1 MKRNISM
8 KKILSIFVFCMI
20 LTALFATVALA
31 DSDYGVTVNGITVT
45 SENKDDILSDGGK
58 VKYDPDT
65 NTLTATEM
73 LSTALNIKGNGATN
87 IVVTASNAPSV
98 ADLTIT
104 DASDVSVINTGNSAP
119 VINGSADITCSGE
132 VEINSAGYI
141 AVCGNLT
148 VNGATDIS
156 VTTSA
161 SAPAITGNAN
171 ITCTGNVEITNDK
184 SIAVNGKLTVNN
196 AADVTVS
203 GAKAPTICNS
213 ADITCSGRVSISNS
227 GVNAVY
233 GTLTVNGATDVMVT
247 ADSTAPSV
255 SGNAEITCTG
265 NVEITNNKGIAVSG
279 MLTVNSAAD
288 VTVSGMNAPALC
300 NPASIT
306 CSGNV
311 SITNTGS
318 YAVNGTLTV
327 NGAKDVTV
335 TADSTSPAITSDADI
350 TCTGN
355 VTISNENYIA
365 VCGKLTVNNAT
376 DVTVSGANAPTL
388 CNPASITCSGN
399 VIITNT
405 GSNAVSGTLT
415 VNGAKDVTV
424 TADST
429 SPAITSNA
437 DITCTGN
444 VTISNENYIAV
455 SGSLTVKGA
464 ADVTVSGANAPTING
479 NADITCSGTAK
490 IVNKGVYALGNLTFN
505 QADCRAFSVKAGETV
520 DSLATVADVEA
531 GNAYGPAAHREKVIY
546 VEPVCSTVTFDANG
560 GTASA
565 ESAVTEINGKL
576 ASLPDATLEG
586 FAFNGWFTE
595 KDGGEEITLDKVFV
609 ADTTVYAHWTEL
621 PHVHNLTLVP
631 AKEATATEP
640 GNIAYYTCDGCDLW
654 FADENGET
662 EITDKNSV
670 IIPALGEPT
679 EPEEECGCPFFR
691 WLKAFTESCIKWIK
705 EMPVSVSEW
714 FAGVFNN
721 ILTIL
726 KIN

>member
-8 KKILSIFVFCMI
+8 KKFLSIFVFCMI

-73 LSTALNIKGNGATN
+73 LSTVKGNGATN

-98 ADLTIT
+98 ADLTVT

-119 VINGSADITCSGE
+119 VINGLADITCSGE

-213 ADITCSGRVSISNS
+213 ADITCSGNVTISNK
-227 GVNAVY
+227 NYIAVF
-233 GTLTVNGATDVMVT
+233 GKLTVND
-247 ADSTAPSV
+247 
-255 SGNAEITCTG
+255 
-265 NVEITNNKGIAVSG
+265 AV
-279 MLTVNSAAD
+279 D
-288 VTVSGMNAPALC
+288 VTVSGKKEPTLC

-311 SITNTGS
+311 SITNKGS
-318 YAVNGTLTV
+318 IAVSGTLTV

-365 VCGKLTVNNAT
+365 V
-376 DVTVSGANAPTL
+376 
-388 CNPASITCSGN
+388 
-399 VIITNT
+399 
-405 GSNAVSGTLT
+405 
-415 VNGAKDVTV
+415 
-424 TADST
+424 
-429 SPAITSNA
+429 
-437 DITCTGN
+437 
-444 VTISNENYIAV
+444 

-464 ADVTVSGANAPTING
+464 ADVLVSGAKAPTING

-490 IVNKGVYALGNLTFN
+490 IVNEGVYALGNLTFN
-505 QADCRAFSVKAGETV
+505 QADGRAFSVKAGETV

-586 FAFNGWFTE
+586 FSFDGWFTE

>member
-73 LSTALNIKGNGATN
+73 LSTVKGNGATN

-98 ADLTIT
+98 ADLTVT

-161 SAPAITGNAN
+161 SAPAITGDAN

-213 ADITCSGRVSISNS
+213 ADITCSGNVTISNK
-227 GVNAVY
+227 NYIAVF
-233 GTLTVNGATDVMVT
+233 GKLTVND
-247 ADSTAPSV
+247 
-255 SGNAEITCTG
+255 
-265 NVEITNNKGIAVSG
+265 AV
-279 MLTVNSAAD
+279 D
-288 VTVSGMNAPALC
+288 VTVSGKKEPTLC

-318 YAVNGTLTV
+318 NAVSGTLTVNGAKDVTVTTDSLSPAISDGANITCTGNVKISNENYIAVSGKLTVNNAADVTVSGMNAPTLCNSASITCSGNVSITNKGSIAVSGTLTV

-365 VCGKLTVNNAT
+365 V
-376 DVTVSGANAPTL
+376 SG
-388 CNPASITCSGN
+388 G
-399 VIITNT
+399 
-405 GSNAVSGTLT
+405 
-415 VNGAKDVTV
+415 
-424 TADST
+424 
-429 SPAITSNA
+429 
-437 DITCTGN
+437 
-444 VTISNENYIAV
+444 
-455 SGSLTVKGA
+455 LTVKGA
-464 ADVTVSGANAPTING
+464 ADVLVSGAKAPTING

-490 IVNKGVYALGNLTFN
+490 IVNEGVYALGNLTFN
-505 QADCRAFSVKAGETV
+505 QADGRAFSVKAGETV

-586 FAFNGWFTE
+586 FSFDGWFTE

>member
-8 KKILSIFVFCMI
+8 KKFLNIFVFCMI

-73 LSTALNIKGNGATN
+73 LSTVKGNGATN

-98 ADLTIT
+98 ADLTVT

-161 SAPAITGNAN
+161 SAPAITGDAN

-213 ADITCSGRVSISNS
+213 ADITCSGNVTISNK
-227 GVNAVY
+227 NYIAVF
-233 GTLTVNGATDVMVT
+233 GKLTVND
-247 ADSTAPSV
+247 
-255 SGNAEITCTG
+255 
-265 NVEITNNKGIAVSG
+265 AV
-279 MLTVNSAAD
+279 D
-288 VTVSGMNAPALC
+288 VTVSG
-300 NPASIT
+300 
-306 CSGNV
+306 
-311 SITNTGS
+311 
-318 YAVNGTLTV
+318 
-327 NGAKDVTV
+327 KK
-335 TADSTSPAITSDADI
+335 
-350 TCTGN
+350 
-355 VTISNENYIA
+355 E
-365 VCGKLTVNNAT
+365 
-376 DVTVSGANAPTL
+376 PTL

-399 VIITNT
+399 VSITNT

-424 TADST
+424 TTDSL
-429 SPAITSNA
+429 SPAITSEAKITCTGNVKISNENYIAVSGKLTVNNA
-437 DITCTGN
+437 ADVTVSGKNAPTLCNSASITCSGNVSIANTGSIAVSGTLTVNGAKDVTVTADSTAPAVSGNAEITCTGN
-444 VTISNENYIAV
+444 VTISNKNYIAV
-455 SGSLTVKGA
+455 SGGLTVKGA
-464 ADVTVSGANAPTING
+464 ADVLVSGAKAPTING

-490 IVNKGVYALGNLTFN
+490 IVNEGVYALGNLTFN
-505 QADCRAFSVKAGETV
+505 QADGRAFSVKAGETV

-586 FAFNGWFTE
+586 FSFDGWFTE

>member
-8 KKILSIFVFCMI
+8 KKFLSIFVFCMI

-98 ADLTIT
+98 ADLTVT

-161 SAPAITGNAN
+161 SAPAITGDAN

-213 ADITCSGRVSISNS
+213 ADITCSGNVTISNK
-227 GVNAVY
+227 NYIAVF
-233 GTLTVNGATDVMVT
+233 GKLTVND
-247 ADSTAPSV
+247 
-255 SGNAEITCTG
+255 
-265 NVEITNNKGIAVSG
+265 AV
-279 MLTVNSAAD
+279 D
-288 VTVSGMNAPALC
+288 VTVSGKKEPTLC

-318 YAVNGTLTV
+318 NAVSGTLTVNGAKDVTVTTDSLSPAISDGANITCTGNVKISNENYIAVSGKLTVNNAADVTVSGMNAPTLCNSASITCSGNVSITNKGSIAVSGTLTV

-365 VCGKLTVNNAT
+365 V
-376 DVTVSGANAPTL
+376 SG
-388 CNPASITCSGN
+388 G
-399 VIITNT
+399 
-405 GSNAVSGTLT
+405 
-415 VNGAKDVTV
+415 
-424 TADST
+424 
-429 SPAITSNA
+429 
-437 DITCTGN
+437 
-444 VTISNENYIAV
+444 
-455 SGSLTVKGA
+455 LTVKGA
-464 ADVTVSGANAPTING
+464 ADVLVSGAKAPTING

-490 IVNKGVYALGNLTFN
+490 IVNEGVYALGNLTFN
-505 QADCRAFSVKAGETV
+505 QADGRAFSVKAGETV

-586 FAFNGWFTE
+586 FSFDGWFTE

>member
-1 MKRNISM
+1 
-8 KKILSIFVFCMI
+8 MI

-31 DSDYGVTVNGITVT
+31 DSDYGVTVNRITVT

-73 LSTALNIKGNGATN
+73 LSTALNIKGNGETI

-98 ADLTIT
+98 ADLTVT

-119 VINGSADITCSGE
+119 VINGLADITCSGE

-141 AVCGNLT
+141 AVCGDLT

-161 SAPAITGNAN
+161 SSPAITGEAN

-184 SIAVNGKLTVNN
+184 SIAINRNLTVNN
-196 AADVTVS
+196 AVDVTVS
-203 GAKAPTICNS
+203 GANAPTIFNS
-213 ADITCSGRVSISNS
+213 ADITCSGNVTISNK
-227 GVNAVY
+227 NYIAVF
-233 GTLTVNGATDVMVT
+233 GKLTVND
-247 ADSTAPSV
+247 
-255 SGNAEITCTG
+255 
-265 NVEITNNKGIAVSG
+265 AV
-279 MLTVNSAAD
+279 D
-288 VTVSGMNAPALC
+288 VTVSG
-300 NPASIT
+300 
-306 CSGNV
+306 
-311 SITNTGS
+311 
-318 YAVNGTLTV
+318 
-327 NGAKDVTV
+327 KK
-335 TADSTSPAITSDADI
+335 
-350 TCTGN
+350 
-355 VTISNENYIA
+355 E
-365 VCGKLTVNNAT
+365 
-376 DVTVSGANAPTL
+376 PTL

-399 VIITNT
+399 VSITNT

-424 TADST
+424 TTDSL
-429 SPAITSNA
+429 SPAISDGAN
-437 DITCTGN
+437 ITCTGN

-455 SGSLTVKGA
+455 SGGLTVKGA
-464 ADVTVSGANAPTING
+464 ADVLVSGAKAPTING

-490 IVNKGVYALGNLTFN
+490 IVNEGVYALGNLTFN
-505 QADCRAFSVKAGETV
+505 QADGRAFSVKAGETV

-586 FAFNGWFTE
+586 FSFDGWFTE

>member
-1 MKRNISM
+1 MKIKHSS
-8 KKILSIFVFCMI
+8 KKVLSILAFCLM
-20 LTALFATVALA
+20 LTALFATWALA
-31 DSDYGVTVNGITVT
+31 DTEYNVTVNGIAVT
-45 SENKDDILSDGGK
+45 DANKDDVLSDGGK
-58 VKYDPDT
+58 VRYDPDT

-73 LSTALNIKGNGATN
+73 LSTVKGNGATN
-87 IVVTASNAPSV
+87 IVVTASDAPSV
-98 ADLTIT
+98 ADLTVT
-104 DASDVSVINTGNSAP
+104 DASDVSIINTGNSAP

-141 AVCGNLT
+141 AVCGDLT

-161 SAPAITGNAN
+161 SAPAITGDAN

-213 ADITCSGRVSISNS
+213 ADITCSG
-227 GVNAVY
+227 
-233 GTLTVNGATDVMVT
+233 
-247 ADSTAPSV
+247 
-255 SGNAEITCTG
+255 
-265 NVEITNNKGIAVSG
+265 
-279 MLTVNSAAD
+279 
-288 VTVSGMNAPALC
+288 
-300 NPASIT
+300 
-306 CSGNV
+306 
-311 SITNTGS
+311 
-318 YAVNGTLTV
+318 
-327 NGAKDVTV
+327 
-335 TADSTSPAITSDADI
+335 
-350 TCTGN
+350 N
-355 VTISNENYIA
+355 VTISN
-365 VCGKLTVNNAT
+365 K
-376 DVTVSGANAPTL
+376 
-388 CNPASITCSGN
+388 
-399 VIITNT
+399 
-405 GSNAVSGTLT
+405 
-415 VNGAKDVTV
+415 
-424 TADST
+424 
-429 SPAITSNA
+429 
-437 DITCTGN
+437 
-444 VTISNENYIAV
+444 NYIAV
-455 SGSLTVKGA
+455 SGGLTVKGA
-464 ADVTVSGANAPTING
+464 ADVLVSGAKAPTING

-490 IVNKGVYALGNLTFN
+490 IVNEGVYALGNLTFN
-505 QADCRAFSVKAGETV
+505 QADGRAFSVKAGETV

-531 GNAYGPAAHREKVIY
+531 GNAYGPVAHREKVIY

-586 FAFNGWFTE
+586 FSFDGWFTE

>member
-98 ADLTIT
+98 ADLTVT

-161 SAPAITGNAN
+161 SAPAITGDAN

-213 ADITCSGRVSISNS
+213 ADITCSGNVTISNK
-227 GVNAVY
+227 NYIAVF
-233 GTLTVNGATDVMVT
+233 GKLTVND
-247 ADSTAPSV
+247 
-255 SGNAEITCTG
+255 
-265 NVEITNNKGIAVSG
+265 AV
-279 MLTVNSAAD
+279 D
-288 VTVSGMNAPALC
+288 VTVSGKKEPTLC

-318 YAVNGTLTV
+318 NAVSGTLTVNGAKDVTVTTDSLSPAISDGANITCTGNVKISNENYIAVSGKLTVNNAADVTVSGMNAPTLCNSASITCSGNVSITNKGSIAVSGTLTV

-365 VCGKLTVNNAT
+365 V
-376 DVTVSGANAPTL
+376 SG
-388 CNPASITCSGN
+388 G
-399 VIITNT
+399 
-405 GSNAVSGTLT
+405 
-415 VNGAKDVTV
+415 
-424 TADST
+424 
-429 SPAITSNA
+429 
-437 DITCTGN
+437 
-444 VTISNENYIAV
+444 
-455 SGSLTVKGA
+455 LTVKGA
-464 ADVTVSGANAPTING
+464 ADVLVSGAKAPTING

-490 IVNKGVYALGNLTFN
+490 IVNEGVYALGNLTFN
-505 QADCRAFSVKAGETV
+505 QADGRAFSVKAGETV

-586 FAFNGWFTE
+586 FSFDGWFTE

>member
-8 KKILSIFVFCMI
+8 KKFLSIFVFCMI

-73 LSTALNIKGNGATN
+73 LSTVKGNGATN

-98 ADLTIT
+98 ADLTVT

-161 SAPAITGNAN
+161 SAPAITGDAN

-213 ADITCSGRVSISNS
+213 ADITCSGNVTISNK
-227 GVNAVY
+227 NYIAVF
-233 GTLTVNGATDVMVT
+233 GKLTVND
-247 ADSTAPSV
+247 
-255 SGNAEITCTG
+255 
-265 NVEITNNKGIAVSG
+265 AV
-279 MLTVNSAAD
+279 D
-288 VTVSGMNAPALC
+288 VTVSG
-300 NPASIT
+300 
-306 CSGNV
+306 
-311 SITNTGS
+311 
-318 YAVNGTLTV
+318 
-327 NGAKDVTV
+327 KK
-335 TADSTSPAITSDADI
+335 
-350 TCTGN
+350 
-355 VTISNENYIA
+355 E
-365 VCGKLTVNNAT
+365 
-376 DVTVSGANAPTL
+376 PTL

-399 VIITNT
+399 VSITNT

-424 TADST
+424 TTDSL
-429 SPAITSNA
+429 SPAISDGAN
-437 DITCTGN
+437 ITCTGN
-444 VTISNENYIAV
+444 VTISNENNIAV
-455 SGSLTVKGA
+455 SGMLTVMSA
-464 ADVTVSGANAPTING
+464 ADVTVSGAKAPTING

-490 IVNKGVYALGNLTFN
+490 IVNEGVYALGNLTFN
-505 QADCRAFSVKAGETV
+505 QADGRAFSVKAGETV

-586 FAFNGWFTE
+586 FSFDGWFTE

-726 KIN
+726 KTN

>member
-73 LSTALNIKGNGATN
+73 LSTVKGNGATN

-98 ADLTIT
+98 ADLTVT

-119 VINGSADITCSGE
+119 VINGLADITCSGE

-161 SAPAITGNAN
+161 SAPAITGYAD

-213 ADITCSGRVSISNS
+213 ADITCSGNVTISNK
-227 GVNAVY
+227 NYIAVF
-233 GTLTVNGATDVMVT
+233 GKLTVND
-247 ADSTAPSV
+247 
-255 SGNAEITCTG
+255 
-265 NVEITNNKGIAVSG
+265 AV
-279 MLTVNSAAD
+279 D
-288 VTVSGMNAPALC
+288 VTVSGKKEPTLC

-318 YAVNGTLTV
+318 NAVSGTLTVNGAKDVTVTTDSLSPAISDGANITCTGNVKISNENYIAVSGKLTVNNAADVTVSGMNAPTLCNSASITCSGNVSITNKGSIAVSGTLTV

-365 VCGKLTVNNAT
+365 V
-376 DVTVSGANAPTL
+376 SG
-388 CNPASITCSGN
+388 G
-399 VIITNT
+399 
-405 GSNAVSGTLT
+405 
-415 VNGAKDVTV
+415 
-424 TADST
+424 
-429 SPAITSNA
+429 
-437 DITCTGN
+437 
-444 VTISNENYIAV
+444 
-455 SGSLTVKGA
+455 LTVKGA
-464 ADVTVSGANAPTING
+464 ADVLVSGAKAPTING

-490 IVNKGVYALGNLTFN
+490 IVNEGVYALGNLTFN
-505 QADCRAFSVKAGETV
+505 QADGRAFSVKAGETV

-586 FAFNGWFTE
+586 FSFDGWFTE

>member
-8 KKILSIFVFCMI
+8 KKFLSIFVFCMI

-98 ADLTIT
+98 ADLTVT

-161 SAPAITGNAN
+161 SAPAITGDAN

-213 ADITCSGRVSISNS
+213 ADITCSGNVTISNK
-227 GVNAVY
+227 NYIAVF
-233 GTLTVNGATDVMVT
+233 GKLTVND
-247 ADSTAPSV
+247 
-255 SGNAEITCTG
+255 
-265 NVEITNNKGIAVSG
+265 AV
-279 MLTVNSAAD
+279 D
-288 VTVSGMNAPALC
+288 VTVSGKKEPTLC

-318 YAVNGTLTV
+318 NAVSGTLTVNGAKDVTVTTDSLSPAISDGANITCTGNVTISNENYIAVSGKLTVNNAADVTVSGMNAPTLCNSASITCSGNVSITNKGSIAVSGTLTV

-365 VCGKLTVNNAT
+365 V
-376 DVTVSGANAPTL
+376 SG
-388 CNPASITCSGN
+388 G
-399 VIITNT
+399 
-405 GSNAVSGTLT
+405 
-415 VNGAKDVTV
+415 
-424 TADST
+424 
-429 SPAITSNA
+429 
-437 DITCTGN
+437 
-444 VTISNENYIAV
+444 
-455 SGSLTVKGA
+455 LTVKGA
-464 ADVTVSGANAPTING
+464 ADVLVSGAKAPTING

-490 IVNKGVYALGNLTFN
+490 IVNEGVYALGNLTFN
-505 QADCRAFSVKAGETV
+505 QADGRAFSVKAGETV

-586 FAFNGWFTE
+586 FSFDGWFTE

>member
-1 MKRNISM
+1 MKIKHSS
-8 KKILSIFVFCMI
+8 KKVLSILVFCLM
-20 LTALFATVALA
+20 LTALFATWALA
-31 DSDYGVTVNGITVT
+31 DTEYNVTVNGIAVT
-45 SENKDDILSDGGK
+45 DANKDDVLSDGGK
-58 VKYDPDT
+58 VRYDPDT

-73 LSTALNIKGNGATN
+73 LSTVKGNGETN
-87 IVVTASNAPSV
+87 IVVTASDAPSV
-98 ADLTIT
+98 ANLTVT
-104 DASDVSVINTGNSAP
+104 DASDVSIINTGNSAP

-132 VEINSAGYI
+132 VEIKSAGYI
-141 AVCGNLT
+141 AVCGDLT

-161 SAPAITGNAN
+161 FSPAITGNAN

-184 SIAVNGKLTVNN
+184 SIAINGKLTVNN
-196 AADVTVS
+196 AVDVTVS
-203 GAKAPTICNS
+203 GASAPTICKS
-213 ADITCSGRVSISNS
+213 ADITCSGNVTISNK
-227 GVNAVY
+227 NYIAVF
-233 GTLTVNGATDVMVT
+233 GKLTVND
-247 ADSTAPSV
+247 
-255 SGNAEITCTG
+255 
-265 NVEITNNKGIAVSG
+265 AV
-279 MLTVNSAAD
+279 D
-288 VTVSGMNAPALC
+288 VTVSG
-300 NPASIT
+300 
-306 CSGNV
+306 
-311 SITNTGS
+311 
-318 YAVNGTLTV
+318 
-327 NGAKDVTV
+327 KK
-335 TADSTSPAITSDADI
+335 
-350 TCTGN
+350 
-355 VTISNENYIA
+355 E
-365 VCGKLTVNNAT
+365 
-376 DVTVSGANAPTL
+376 PTL

-399 VIITNT
+399 VSITNT

-424 TADST
+424 TTDSL
-429 SPAITSNA
+429 SPAISDGAN
-437 DITCTGN
+437 ITCTGN

-455 SGSLTVKGA
+455 SGSLTVKGAADVTVSGMNAPTLCNSASITCSGNVSITNKGSIAVSGTLTVNGAKDVTVTADSDSPAITSEANITCTGNVSISNKNYIAVSGGLTVKGA

-490 IVNKGVYALGNLTFN
+490 IVNEGVYALGNLTFN
-505 QADCRAFSVKAGETV
+505 QADGRAFSVKTGETV

-531 GNAYGPAAHREKVIY
+531 GNAYGPVAHREKVIY

-586 FAFNGWFTE
+586 FSFDGWFTE
-595 KDGGEEITLDKVFV
+595 KDGGEEITLDKVFA

-691 WLKAFTESCIKWIK
+691 WLKAFTESCFKWLK
-705 EMPVSVSEW
+705 EAPVSIVHW
-714 FAGVFNN
+714 FEGVFGN
-721 ILTIL
+721 IKSIL
-726 KIN
+726 D

>member
-31 DSDYGVTVNGITVT
+31 DSDYGVTVNRITVT

-73 LSTALNIKGNGATN
+73 LSTALNIKGNGETI

-98 ADLTIT
+98 ADLTVT

-119 VINGSADITCSGE
+119 VINGLADITCSGE

-141 AVCGNLT
+141 AVCGDLT

-161 SAPAITGNAN
+161 SSPAITGEAN

-184 SIAVNGKLTVNN
+184 SIAINRNLTVNN
-196 AADVTVS
+196 AVDVTVS
-203 GAKAPTICNS
+203 GANAPTIFNS
-213 ADITCSGRVSISNS
+213 ADITCSGNVTISNK
-227 GVNAVY
+227 NYIAVF
-233 GTLTVNGATDVMVT
+233 GKLTVND
-247 ADSTAPSV
+247 
-255 SGNAEITCTG
+255 
-265 NVEITNNKGIAVSG
+265 AV
-279 MLTVNSAAD
+279 D
-288 VTVSGMNAPALC
+288 VTVSG
-300 NPASIT
+300 
-306 CSGNV
+306 
-311 SITNTGS
+311 
-318 YAVNGTLTV
+318 
-327 NGAKDVTV
+327 KK
-335 TADSTSPAITSDADI
+335 
-350 TCTGN
+350 
-355 VTISNENYIA
+355 E
-365 VCGKLTVNNAT
+365 
-376 DVTVSGANAPTL
+376 PTL

-399 VIITNT
+399 VSITNT

-424 TADST
+424 TTDSL
-429 SPAITSNA
+429 SPAISDGAN
-437 DITCTGN
+437 ITCTGN

-455 SGSLTVKGA
+455 SGGLTVKGA
-464 ADVTVSGANAPTING
+464 ADVLVSGAKAPTING

-490 IVNKGVYALGNLTFN
+490 IVNEGVYALGNLTFN
-505 QADCRAFSVKAGETV
+505 QADGRAFSVKAGETV

-531 GNAYGPAAHREKVIY
+531 GNAYGPAAHSEKVIY

-586 FAFNGWFTE
+586 FSFDGWFTE

>member
-73 LSTALNIKGNGATN
+73 LSTVKGNGATN

-98 ADLTIT
+98 ADLTVT

-161 SAPAITGNAN
+161 SAPAITGDAN

-213 ADITCSGRVSISNS
+213 ADITCSGNVTISNK
-227 GVNAVY
+227 NYIAVF
-233 GTLTVNGATDVMVT
+233 GKLTVND
-247 ADSTAPSV
+247 
-255 SGNAEITCTG
+255 
-265 NVEITNNKGIAVSG
+265 AV
-279 MLTVNSAAD
+279 D
-288 VTVSGMNAPALC
+288 VTVSG
-300 NPASIT
+300 
-306 CSGNV
+306 
-311 SITNTGS
+311 
-318 YAVNGTLTV
+318 
-327 NGAKDVTV
+327 KK
-335 TADSTSPAITSDADI
+335 
-350 TCTGN
+350 
-355 VTISNENYIA
+355 E
-365 VCGKLTVNNAT
+365 
-376 DVTVSGANAPTL
+376 PTL

-399 VIITNT
+399 VSITNT

-424 TADST
+424 TTDSL
-429 SPAITSNA
+429 SPAITSEAKITCTGNVKISNENYIAVSGKLTVNNA
-437 DITCTGN
+437 ADVTVSGKNAPTLCNSASITCSGNVSIANTGSIAVSGTLTVNGAKDVTVTADSTAPAVSGNAEITCTGN
-444 VTISNENYIAV
+444 VTISNKNYIAV
-455 SGSLTVKGA
+455 SGGLTVKGA
-464 ADVTVSGANAPTING
+464 ADVLVSGAKAPTING

-490 IVNKGVYALGNLTFN
+490 IVNEGVYALGNLTFN
-505 QADCRAFSVKAGETV
+505 QADGRAFSVKAGETV

-586 FAFNGWFTE
+586 FSFDGWFTE

>member
-8 KKILSIFVFCMI
+8 KKFLSIFVFCMI

-73 LSTALNIKGNGATN
+73 LSTVKGNGATN

-98 ADLTIT
+98 ADLTVT

-161 SAPAITGNAN
+161 SAPAITGDAN

-213 ADITCSGRVSISNS
+213 ADITCSGNVTISNK
-227 GVNAVY
+227 NYIAVF
-233 GTLTVNGATDVMVT
+233 GKLTVND
-247 ADSTAPSV
+247 
-255 SGNAEITCTG
+255 
-265 NVEITNNKGIAVSG
+265 AV
-279 MLTVNSAAD
+279 D
-288 VTVSGMNAPALC
+288 VTVSG
-300 NPASIT
+300 
-306 CSGNV
+306 
-311 SITNTGS
+311 
-318 YAVNGTLTV
+318 
-327 NGAKDVTV
+327 KK
-335 TADSTSPAITSDADI
+335 
-350 TCTGN
+350 
-355 VTISNENYIA
+355 E
-365 VCGKLTVNNAT
+365 
-376 DVTVSGANAPTL
+376 PTL

-399 VIITNT
+399 VSITNT

-424 TADST
+424 TTDSL
-429 SPAITSNA
+429 SPAITSEAKITCTGNVKISNENYIAVSGKLTVNNA
-437 DITCTGN
+437 ADVTVSGKNAPTLCNSASITCSGNVSIANTGSIAVSGTLTVNGAKDVTVTADSTAPAVSGNAEITCTGN
-444 VTISNENYIAV
+444 VTISNKNYIAV
-455 SGSLTVKGA
+455 SGGLTVKGA
-464 ADVTVSGANAPTING
+464 ADVLVSGAKAPTING

-490 IVNKGVYALGNLTFN
+490 IVNEGVYALGNLTFN
-505 QADCRAFSVKAGETV
+505 QADGRAFSVKAGETV

-586 FAFNGWFTE
+586 FSFDGWFTE

-670 IIPALGEPT
+670 IIPALGEP
-679 EPEEECGCPFFR
+679 EEECGCPFFR

>member
-1 MKRNISM
+1 
-8 KKILSIFVFCMI
+8 
-20 LTALFATVALA
+20 
-31 DSDYGVTVNGITVT
+31 
-45 SENKDDILSDGGK
+45 
-58 VKYDPDT
+58 
-65 NTLTATEM
+65 
-73 LSTALNIKGNGATN
+73 
-87 IVVTASNAPSV
+87 
-98 ADLTIT
+98 
-104 DASDVSVINTGNSAP
+104 
-119 VINGSADITCSGE
+119 
-132 VEINSAGYI
+132 
-141 AVCGNLT
+141 
-148 VNGATDIS
+148 
-156 VTTSA
+156 
-161 SAPAITGNAN
+161 
-171 ITCTGNVEITNDK
+171 
-184 SIAVNGKLTVNN
+184 
-196 AADVTVS
+196 
-203 GAKAPTICNS
+203 
-213 ADITCSGRVSISNS
+213 
-227 GVNAVY
+227 
-233 GTLTVNGATDVMVT
+233 
-247 ADSTAPSV
+247 
-255 SGNAEITCTG
+255 
-265 NVEITNNKGIAVSG
+265 
-279 MLTVNSAAD
+279 
-288 VTVSGMNAPALC
+288 
-300 NPASIT
+300 
-306 CSGNV
+306 
-311 SITNTGS
+311 
-318 YAVNGTLTV
+318 
-327 NGAKDVTV
+327 
-335 TADSTSPAITSDADI
+335 
-350 TCTGN
+350 
-355 VTISNENYIA
+355 
-365 VCGKLTVNNAT
+365 
-376 DVTVSGANAPTL
+376 
-388 CNPASITCSGN
+388 
-399 VIITNT
+399 ITNT

-424 TADST
+424 TTDSL
-429 SPAITSNA
+429 SPAITSNADITCTGNVSISNKNYIAVSGKLTVNNAADVTVSGAKAPTLCNPASITCSGNVSITSTGSIAVSGTLTVNGAKDVTVTADSLSPAITSDA

-464 ADVTVSGANAPTING
+464 ADVTVSGKNAPTING

-490 IVNKGVYALGNLTFN
+490 IVNEGVYALGNLTFN

-531 GNAYGPAAHREKVIY
+531 GNAYGPAAHSEKVIY

-576 ASLPDATLEG
+576 ASLPDATLDG
-586 FAFNGWFTE
+586 FTFNGWFTE

>member
-31 DSDYGVTVNGITVT
+31 DSDYGVTVNRITVT

-73 LSTALNIKGNGATN
+73 LSTALNIKGNGETI

-98 ADLTIT
+98 ADLTVT

-119 VINGSADITCSGE
+119 VINGLADITCSGE

-141 AVCGNLT
+141 AVCGDLT

-161 SAPAITGNAN
+161 SSPAITGEAN

-184 SIAVNGKLTVNN
+184 SIAINRNLTVNN
-196 AADVTVS
+196 AVDVTVS
-203 GAKAPTICNS
+203 GANAPTIFNS
-213 ADITCSGRVSISNS
+213 ADITCSGNVTISNK
-227 GVNAVY
+227 NYIAVF
-233 GTLTVNGATDVMVT
+233 GKLTVND
-247 ADSTAPSV
+247 
-255 SGNAEITCTG
+255 
-265 NVEITNNKGIAVSG
+265 AV
-279 MLTVNSAAD
+279 D
-288 VTVSGMNAPALC
+288 VTVSG
-300 NPASIT
+300 
-306 CSGNV
+306 
-311 SITNTGS
+311 
-318 YAVNGTLTV
+318 
-327 NGAKDVTV
+327 KK
-335 TADSTSPAITSDADI
+335 
-350 TCTGN
+350 
-355 VTISNENYIA
+355 E
-365 VCGKLTVNNAT
+365 
-376 DVTVSGANAPTL
+376 PTL

-399 VIITNT
+399 VSITNT

-424 TADST
+424 TTDSL
-429 SPAITSNA
+429 SPAISDGAN
-437 DITCTGN
+437 ITCTGN

-455 SGSLTVKGA
+455 SGGLTVKGA
-464 ADVTVSGANAPTING
+464 ADVLVSGAKAPTING

-490 IVNKGVYALGNLTFN
+490 IVNEGVYALGNLTFN
-505 QADCRAFSVKAGETV
+505 QADGRAFSVKAGETV

-586 FAFNGWFTE
+586 FSFDGWFTE

>member
-1 MKRNISM
+1 
-8 KKILSIFVFCMI
+8 MI

-184 SIAVNGKLTVNN
+184 SIAINGKLTINN
-196 AADVTVS
+196 AVDVTVS
-203 GAKAPTICNS
+203 GMNAPTICNS
-213 ADITCSGRVSISNS
+213 ADITCSGNVTISNK
-227 GVNAVY
+227 NYIAVF
-233 GTLTVNGATDVMVT
+233 GKLTVND
-247 ADSTAPSV
+247 
-255 SGNAEITCTG
+255 
-265 NVEITNNKGIAVSG
+265 AV
-279 MLTVNSAAD
+279 D
-288 VTVSGMNAPALC
+288 VTVSG
-300 NPASIT
+300 
-306 CSGNV
+306 
-311 SITNTGS
+311 
-318 YAVNGTLTV
+318 
-327 NGAKDVTV
+327 KK
-335 TADSTSPAITSDADI
+335 
-350 TCTGN
+350 
-355 VTISNENYIA
+355 E
-365 VCGKLTVNNAT
+365 
-376 DVTVSGANAPTL
+376 PTL

-399 VIITNT
+399 VSITNT

-424 TADST
+424 TTDSL

-444 VTISNENYIAV
+444 VSISNKNYIAV

-464 ADVTVSGANAPTING
+464 ADVTVSGKNAPTING

-490 IVNKGVYALGNLTFN
+490 IVNEGFYALGNLTFN
-505 QADCRAFSVKAGETV
+505 QADGRAFSVKAGETV

-531 GNAYGPAAHREKVIY
+531 GNAYGPAEHREKVIY

-586 FAFNGWFTE
+586 FSFDGWFTE
-595 KDGGEEITLDKVFV
+595 KEGGEEITLDKVFV

>member
-31 DSDYGVTVNGITVT
+31 DSDYGVTVNRITVT

-73 LSTALNIKGNGATN
+73 LSTALNIKGNGETI

-98 ADLTIT
+98 ADLTVT
-104 DASDVSVINTGNSAP
+104 GASDVSVINTGNSAP

-141 AVCGNLT
+141 AVCGDLT

-161 SAPAITGNAN
+161 SSPAITGEAN

-184 SIAVNGKLTVNN
+184 SIAINRNLTVNN
-196 AADVTVS
+196 AVDVTVS
-203 GAKAPTICNS
+203 GANAPTIYNS
-213 ADITCSGRVSISNS
+213 ADITCSGNVTISNK
-227 GVNAVY
+227 NYIAVF
-233 GTLTVNGATDVMVT
+233 GKLTVND
-247 ADSTAPSV
+247 
-255 SGNAEITCTG
+255 
-265 NVEITNNKGIAVSG
+265 AV
-279 MLTVNSAAD
+279 D
-288 VTVSGMNAPALC
+288 VTVSG
-300 NPASIT
+300 
-306 CSGNV
+306 
-311 SITNTGS
+311 
-318 YAVNGTLTV
+318 
-327 NGAKDVTV
+327 KK
-335 TADSTSPAITSDADI
+335 
-350 TCTGN
+350 
-355 VTISNENYIA
+355 E
-365 VCGKLTVNNAT
+365 
-376 DVTVSGANAPTL
+376 PTL

-399 VIITNT
+399 VSITNT

-424 TADST
+424 TTDSL
-429 SPAITSNA
+429 SPAISDGAN
-437 DITCTGN
+437 ITCTGN

-490 IVNKGVYALGNLTFN
+490 IVNEGVYALGNLTFN
-505 QADCRAFSVKAGETV
+505 QADGRAFSVKTGETV

-531 GNAYGPAAHREKVIY
+531 GNAYGPAAHSEKVIY

-586 FAFNGWFTE
+586 FSFDGWFTE

-609 ADTTVYAHWTEL
+609 ADTIVYAHWTEL

>member
-31 DSDYGVTVNGITVT
+31 DSDYGVTVNRITVT

-73 LSTALNIKGNGATN
+73 LSTALNIKGNGETI

-98 ADLTIT
+98 ADLTVT

-119 VINGSADITCSGE
+119 VINGLADITCSGE

-141 AVCGNLT
+141 AVCGDLT

-161 SAPAITGNAN
+161 SSPAITGEAN

-184 SIAVNGKLTVNN
+184 SIAINRNLTVNN
-196 AADVTVS
+196 AVDVTVS
-203 GAKAPTICNS
+203 GANAPTIFNS
-213 ADITCSGRVSISNS
+213 ADITCSGNVTISNK
-227 GVNAVY
+227 NYIAVF
-233 GTLTVNGATDVMVT
+233 GKLTVND
-247 ADSTAPSV
+247 
-255 SGNAEITCTG
+255 
-265 NVEITNNKGIAVSG
+265 AV
-279 MLTVNSAAD
+279 D
-288 VTVSGMNAPALC
+288 VTVSG
-300 NPASIT
+300 
-306 CSGNV
+306 
-311 SITNTGS
+311 
-318 YAVNGTLTV
+318 
-327 NGAKDVTV
+327 KK
-335 TADSTSPAITSDADI
+335 
-350 TCTGN
+350 
-355 VTISNENYIA
+355 E
-365 VCGKLTVNNAT
+365 
-376 DVTVSGANAPTL
+376 PTL

-399 VIITNT
+399 VSITNT

-424 TADST
+424 TTDSL
-429 SPAITSNA
+429 SPAISDGAN
-437 DITCTGN
+437 ITCTGN

-464 ADVTVSGANAPTING
+464 ADVTVSGAKAPTING

-490 IVNKGVYALGNLTFN
+490 IVNEGVYALGNLTFN
-505 QADCRAFSVKAGETV
+505 QADGRAFSVKAGETV

-586 FAFNGWFTE
+586 FSFDGWFTE

>member
-8 KKILSIFVFCMI
+8 KKFLSIFVFCMI

-98 ADLTIT
+98 ADLTVT

-161 SAPAITGNAN
+161 SAPAITGDAN

-213 ADITCSGRVSISNS
+213 ADITCSGNVTISNK
-227 GVNAVY
+227 NYIAVF
-233 GTLTVNGATDVMVT
+233 GKLTVND
-247 ADSTAPSV
+247 
-255 SGNAEITCTG
+255 
-265 NVEITNNKGIAVSG
+265 AV
-279 MLTVNSAAD
+279 D
-288 VTVSGMNAPALC
+288 VTVSG
-300 NPASIT
+300 
-306 CSGNV
+306 
-311 SITNTGS
+311 
-318 YAVNGTLTV
+318 
-327 NGAKDVTV
+327 KK
-335 TADSTSPAITSDADI
+335 
-350 TCTGN
+350 
-355 VTISNENYIA
+355 E
-365 VCGKLTVNNAT
+365 
-376 DVTVSGANAPTL
+376 PTL

-399 VIITNT
+399 VSITNT

-424 TADST
+424 TTDSLSPAISDGANITCTGNVKISNENYIAVSGKLTVNNAADVTVSGKNAPTLCNSASITCSGNVSIANTGSIAVSGTLTVNGAKDVTVTADST
-429 SPAITSNA
+429 APAVSGNA
-437 DITCTGN
+437 EITCTGN
-444 VTISNENYIAV
+444 VTISNKNYIAV
-455 SGSLTVKGA
+455 SGGLTVKGA
-464 ADVTVSGANAPTING
+464 ADVLVSGAKAPTING

-490 IVNKGVYALGNLTFN
+490 IVNEGVYALGNLTFN
-505 QADCRAFSVKAGETV
+505 QADGRAFSVKAGETV

-586 FAFNGWFTE
+586 FSFDGWFTE

>member
-1 MKRNISM
+1 MKIKHSS
-8 KKILSIFVFCMI
+8 KKVLSILVFCLM
-20 LTALFATVALA
+20 LTALFATWALA
-31 DSDYGVTVNGITVT
+31 DTEYNVKVNGIAVT
-45 SENKDDILSDGGK
+45 DANKDDVLSDGGK

-87 IVVTASNAPSV
+87 IVVTASDAPSV
-98 ADLTIT
+98 ADLTVT

-119 VINGSADITCSGE
+119 VINGLADITCSGE

-141 AVCGNLT
+141 AVCGDLT

-161 SAPAITGNAN
+161 SSPAITGEAN

-184 SIAVNGKLTVNN
+184 SIAINRNLTVNN
-196 AADVTVS
+196 AVDVTVS
-203 GAKAPTICNS
+203 GANAPTIYNS
-213 ADITCSGRVSISNS
+213 ADITCSGNVTISNK
-227 GVNAVY
+227 NYIAVF
-233 GTLTVNGATDVMVT
+233 GKLTVND
-247 ADSTAPSV
+247 
-255 SGNAEITCTG
+255 
-265 NVEITNNKGIAVSG
+265 AV
-279 MLTVNSAAD
+279 D
-288 VTVSGMNAPALC
+288 VTVSG
-300 NPASIT
+300 
-306 CSGNV
+306 
-311 SITNTGS
+311 
-318 YAVNGTLTV
+318 
-327 NGAKDVTV
+327 KK
-335 TADSTSPAITSDADI
+335 
-350 TCTGN
+350 
-355 VTISNENYIA
+355 E
-365 VCGKLTVNNAT
+365 
-376 DVTVSGANAPTL
+376 PTL

-399 VIITNT
+399 VSITNT

-424 TADST
+424 TTDSL
-429 SPAITSNA
+429 SPAISDGAN
-437 DITCTGN
+437 ITCTGN

-455 SGSLTVKGA
+455 SGGLTVKGA
-464 ADVTVSGANAPTING
+464 ADVLVSGAKAPTING

-490 IVNKGVYALGNLTFN
+490 IVNEGVYALGNLTFN
-505 QADCRAFSVKAGETV
+505 QADGRAFSVKAGETV

-531 GNAYGPAAHREKVIY
+531 GNAYGPAAHSEKVIY

-586 FAFNGWFTE
+586 FSFDGWFTE
-595 KDGGEEITLDKVFV
+595 KDGGEEITLDKVFA

-670 IIPALGEPT
+670 IIPALGEP
-679 EPEEECGCPFFR
+679 EEECGCPFFR

>member
-8 KKILSIFVFCMI
+8 KKFLSIFVFCMI

-31 DSDYGVTVNGITVT
+31 DSDYGVTVNRITVT

-73 LSTALNIKGNGATN
+73 LSTVKGNGATN

-98 ADLTIT
+98 ADLTVT

-161 SAPAITGNAN
+161 SAPAITGDAN

-213 ADITCSGRVSISNS
+213 ADITCSGNVTISNK
-227 GVNAVY
+227 NYIAVF
-233 GTLTVNGATDVMVT
+233 GKLTVND
-247 ADSTAPSV
+247 
-255 SGNAEITCTG
+255 
-265 NVEITNNKGIAVSG
+265 AV
-279 MLTVNSAAD
+279 D
-288 VTVSGMNAPALC
+288 VTVSG
-300 NPASIT
+300 
-306 CSGNV
+306 
-311 SITNTGS
+311 
-318 YAVNGTLTV
+318 
-327 NGAKDVTV
+327 KK
-335 TADSTSPAITSDADI
+335 
-350 TCTGN
+350 
-355 VTISNENYIA
+355 E
-365 VCGKLTVNNAT
+365 
-376 DVTVSGANAPTL
+376 PTL

-399 VIITNT
+399 VSITNT

-424 TADST
+424 TTDSLSPAISDGANITCTGNVKISNENYIAVSGKLTVNNAADVTVSGKNAPTLCNSASITCSGNVSIANTGSIAVSGTLTVNGAKDVTVTADST
-429 SPAITSNA
+429 APAVSGNA
-437 DITCTGN
+437 EITCTGN
-444 VTISNENYIAV
+444 VTISNKNYIAV
-455 SGSLTVKGA
+455 SGGLTVKGA
-464 ADVTVSGANAPTING
+464 ADVLVSGAKAPTING

-490 IVNKGVYALGNLTFN
+490 IVNEGVYALGNLTFN
-505 QADCRAFSVKAGETV
+505 QADGRAFSVKAGETV

-586 FAFNGWFTE
+586 FSFDGWFTE

>member
-98 ADLTIT
+98 ANLTVT

-119 VINGSADITCSGE
+119 VINGLADITCSGE

-213 ADITCSGRVSISNS
+213 ADITCSGNVTISNK
-227 GVNAVY
+227 NYIAVF
-233 GTLTVNGATDVMVT
+233 GKLTVND
-247 ADSTAPSV
+247 
-255 SGNAEITCTG
+255 
-265 NVEITNNKGIAVSG
+265 AV
-279 MLTVNSAAD
+279 D
-288 VTVSGMNAPALC
+288 VTVSGKKEPTLC

-318 YAVNGTLTV
+318 NAVSGTLTVNGAKDVTVTTDSLSPAISDGANITCTGNVKISNENYIAVSGKLTVNNAADVTVSGMNAPTLCNSASITCSGNVSITNKGSIAVSGTLTV

-365 VCGKLTVNNAT
+365 V
-376 DVTVSGANAPTL
+376 SG
-388 CNPASITCSGN
+388 G
-399 VIITNT
+399 
-405 GSNAVSGTLT
+405 
-415 VNGAKDVTV
+415 
-424 TADST
+424 
-429 SPAITSNA
+429 
-437 DITCTGN
+437 
-444 VTISNENYIAV
+444 
-455 SGSLTVKGA
+455 LTVKGA
-464 ADVTVSGANAPTING
+464 ADVLVSGAKAPTING

-490 IVNKGVYALGNLTFN
+490 IVNEGVYALGNLTFN
-505 QADCRAFSVKAGETV
+505 QADGRAFSVKAGETV

-586 FAFNGWFTE
+586 FSFDGWFTE